1 MERFALWWTRVAVL
15 FALCVGVAL
24 TAAPVKTFDVVF
36 QTVNG
41 NAVVK
46 ALASDLDVRESIE
59 GQVQQVGKLVP
70 VEELNALEDMLGES
84 RTQEIVQDATSIR
97 DGLGQSIA
105 SASGQTVDEVIV
117 AVPQFLKGEDLAG
130 SALREALQIDLR
142 PFRNEIEAWLTKA
155 GRLFVEAI
163 SEAIQA
169 QVVRL
174 MEPAVG
180 DLFEGQEYENL
191 MDRLSLMEASFDTV
205 QEVTSTIGSAI
216 KLIGPESGEGA
227 EITTALQNVTSMT
240 EKLSGI
246 GGEAT
251 RRGKAVLQEASAA
264 GITDWGAV
272 IESVTREMVAD
283 IKTRAQALTDNF
295 ARDFTT
301 AIFGSGL
308 HEAPD
313 PVRILLV
320 EQLRPLQVMVAPIIS
335 SGNSVLTILNAAL
348 FTGLLLIVLTAG
360 RLRRLAFWGAI
371 TGVVVSLSASAFHAG
386 LNVIAQATAKAIGGL
401 GEGFKELGLIVTW
414 MMNLVRK
421 GLEFFLDMEI
431 EEFQPAEGWTADDVL
446 NSLTYGV
453 IQTDI
458 LDRLS
463 DWASAVMNLSLGA
476 FALWIILIIVER
488 TLRKREPADVG
499 SWKAAFQQP
508 GGLRVEDPVLMLM
521 PSTGITHST
530 SATYSSASV
539 ALIRGVLIDA
549 GIILLISIA
558 SFTIVG
564 LVIYPLMSMI
574 GTVVVTAAMT
584 AGAIAGTILI
594 GARLTCS
601 GTSTVAGWL
610 SGDSVLYASDDGE
623 KTFKTTIL
631 STLPWIAAIAL
642 GVVLSTSLESAIQG
656 FSIALGA
663 LLVAEIAVILV
674 SGGQNTLGAKING
687 LSINASGDMLDHNK
701 RIKIIGALNT
711 AGTLWSLAWGVLLT
725 LLTCFGGMYALFSG
739 LLAAGLGYASRNSDN
754 KLSGL
759 RYGNLVRLGNFL
771 SFDLVGVGL
780 GMVTLRLLQ
789 DERTREHFSATD
801 AEDVEDVGDAQA
813 LLEASPD
820 STEGEA
826 PNTEE
831 ETAAE
836 E

>member
-1 MERFALWWTRVAVL
+1 MEKFALWWARVSIL
-15 FALCVGVAL
+15 FALCIGVAL

-41 NAVVK
+41 DAVVK
-46 ALASDLDVRESIE
+46 ALAADLDVRESVE

-70 VEELNALEDMLGES
+70 VEELNALEGMLGES

-97 DGLGQSIA
+97 NGLGKSIA
-105 SASGQTVDEVIV
+105 SASGETVDNVIV

-142 PFRNEIEAWLTKA
+142 PFRSEIEAWLTKA

-169 QVVRL
+169 QVIRL

-180 DLFEGQEYENL
+180 ELFEGQEYENL
-191 MDRLSLMEASFDTV
+191 MDRLSIMEASFDTV

-216 KLIGPESGEGA
+216 KLISSNSGDGS
-227 EITTALQNVTSMT
+227 EIATAIQNVAGMT
-240 EKLSGI
+240 ENLSSI

-251 RRGKAVLQEASAA
+251 RRGKAVLQEASEA

-272 IESVTREMVAD
+272 IESVTREMIAD

-313 PVRILLV
+313 PVRIVLV

-335 SGNSVLTILNAAL
+335 SGKSVLTILNAAL
-348 FTGLLLIVLTAG
+348 FTGVFLIVLAAG

-371 TGVVVSLSASAFHAG
+371 TGVVVSLSASAFEAG
-386 LNVIAQATAKAIGGL
+386 LNLIAQATAKAIGGL

-431 EEFQPAEGWTADDVL
+431 EEFKPAEGWTADDVL

-463 DWASAVMNLSLGA
+463 DWASAVMYLSLGA
-476 FALWIILIIVER
+476 LALWLILVIIER
-488 TLRKREPADVG
+488 TMRSQEPAPVG
-499 SWKAAFQQP
+499 SWKAALQQP
-508 GGLRVEDPVLMLM
+508 GGLRVEDPMLLLL
-521 PSTGITHST
+521 PSTGSTHSA
-530 SATYSSASV
+530 SATYGSASV
-539 ALIRGVLIDA
+539 SLIRGVLIDA
-549 GIILLISIA
+549 GTILLISIG

-564 LVIYPLMSMI
+564 LFIYPILSMT
-574 GTVVVTAAMT
+574 GTVVATAAIA
-584 AGAIAGTILI
+584 AGAIAGTTLI
-594 GARLTCS
+594 GARLVCS

-610 SGDSVLYASDDGE
+610 AGDSVLYASDDGE
-623 KTFKTTIL
+623 KTLKTTLI
-631 STLPWIAAIAL
+631 SVLPWVAAIAL
-642 GVVLSTSLESAIQG
+642 GVVLSISLGSAIQG
-656 FSIALGA
+656 FSIAIGA
-663 LLVAEIAVILV
+663 LLLAEIAVILV

-687 LSINASGDMLDHNK
+687 LPINASGDMLDHDM
-701 RIKIIGALNT
+701 RIKIIGVLNA
-711 AGTLWSLAWGVLLT
+711 AGTIWSLAWGALLT
-725 LLTCFGGMYALFSG
+725 FLTCFGGMYAIVSG
-739 LLAAGLGYASRNSDN
+739 LIAAGFWYSGRTSDN
-754 KLSGL
+754 KLTGL
-759 RYGNLVRLGNFL
+759 RYSNLLRLGNFL

-780 GMVTLRLLQ
+780 GVITLRLLQ
-789 DERTREHFSATD
+789 DDPTREHFSAKDEGT
-801 AEDVEDVGDAQA
+801 AIETQA
-813 LLEASPD
+813 LIEAEPEPSG
-820 STEGEA
+820 T
-826 PNTEE
+826 NQLV
-831 ETAAE
+831 AE
-836 E
+836 EDPAGEE